1 MIYIYVYGFTWIYIY
16 TWLVV
21 SPPKHISQLGLLFP
35 YGYGK
40 FVKNMFQPTNQ
51 IPSCEHSMWT
61 LPTRS
66 GVTISW
72 NGRGAPP
79 GPWTGGSPI
88 RWKPWDGRRSTHI
101 RHYGEKKPE
110 FLWIKKKSGNI
121 WEILFFTILTYGK
134 RMNMDENGPCMDD
147 LLYTYIYIYIL
158 LLYIYPP
165 QMCDFLWLCWISI
178 REFFSKLHGMISY
191 REEERNPSPSM
202 AAMGVLSENPVLQ
215 Q

>member
-1 MIYIYVYGFTWIYIY
+1 M
-16 TWLVV
+16 V

-110 FLWIKKKSGNI
+110 SLWIKKIRKYMGNTVFYDFNI
-121 WEILFFTILTYGK
+121 WKTDEHGRKWSMYGWFTIYV
-134 RMNMDENGPCMDD
+134 
-147 LLYTYIYIYIL
+147 YIYILL